1 MVAPRLRGLTT
12 ETLIRAAA
20 AGVNPETVCIKGP
33 AATFM
38 RASSPLT
45 SAELPPPG
53 RTALASA
60 LIHGRQ
66 DTRQQRRGPCSSRC
80 RAGTQ
85 RAAVTL
91 PALSCRGC
99 GGATLLLW
107 TAGGQ
112 RMMWS
117 RGGTGVYTKSTQQS
131 LIRDPPVFK
140 KDDERTLY
148 EVMAGDTVRLRCAV
162 SGQPRPYLAWYHEES
177 ELTTAPRENIRV
189 SRHTLTIQNAQPRD
203 AGRYFCK
210 ANNGLGEA
218 WKNFTVRV
226 EVLSGDQAKAPDNIL
241 HTRNASAVTAPSVDE
256 TTEITEKLEPP
267 TFVKVNPQLVV
278 QPAGSNVVLPC
289 IVKSNPPANITWLK
303 NDQPPTRLLGKKVIY
318 RTHKL
323 SLNDVMVSDAG
334 NYTCTAINSLG
345 NISYTYTVEIKERIP
360 LRPIIYEDSI
370 QNLTVYVGQ
379 QARFECRFISDLQP
393 HIRWLRHYSVNGSY
407 FQNDDETTPYVSV
420 VQSANQSI
428 YDPRVL
434 VIDNVTMDDEGW
446 YTCLVGNSVGI
457 SNKSVYLNV
466 EPCEYSLFLLRLP
479 YRFARPCM
487 FVLCVLQICVVV
499 QNVICMTAT
508 TVNVFGG
515 LLAVVGVI
523 TTLVCRSAM
532 LSLQQKLDVAQKQHV
547 VVRKKVILERQI
559 SDSGHY
565 EDSSVAPLVK
575 IDHQRGFMPSELNT
589 VCEYELPLDPEWE
602 FPRERLVLGKPLGE
616 GAFGQVVKAE
626 AYGLGDKEGPTI
638 VAVKMLKG
646 PLQVIVEYAAH
657 GNLRDF
663 LRTHRP
669 SSGYEQAIGADLKPK
684 TLTHKDLVSFA
695 YQVARGMEY
704 LASKKCIHR
713 DLAARN
719 VLVVENNVMK
729 IADFGLARDLHNID
743 YYKKKSDGRLPVK
756 WMAPEALFDRVY
768 TTQSDV
774 WSYGILL
781 WEIMT
786 LGGTPYPSVPIEKL
800 FQLLRDGHRMEK
812 PQGCSLEVY
821 VIMRECW
828 NQSPYQ
834 RPTFTELV
842 EDLDRILTF
851 ATDQEYL
858 DLSIP
863 VLDTPPSSSESDS
876 SLSFAAHHTA
886 V

>member
-1 MVAPRLRGLTT
+1 MCHFRLELLTFT
-12 ETLIRAAA
+12 SLLCLSASE
-20 AGVNPETVCIKGP
+20 GP
-33 AATFM
+33 PSF
-38 RASSPLT
+38 RK
-45 SAELPPPG
+45 EN
-53 RTALASA
+53 
-60 LIHGRQ
+60 
-66 DTRQQRRGPCSSRC
+66 
-80 RAGTQ
+80 
-85 RAAVTL
+85 
-91 PALSCRGC
+91 
-99 GGATLLLW
+99 
-107 TAGGQ
+107 
-112 RMMWS
+112 
-117 RGGTGVYTKSTQQS
+117 
-131 LIRDPPVFK
+131 
-140 KDDERTLY
+140 ERTLY
-148 EVMAGDTVRLRCAV
+148 EVMAGDTVRLRCAAT
-162 SGQPRPYLAWYHEES
+162 GDPRPYVAWYRGES
-177 ELTTAPRENIRV
+177 ELSPE
-189 SRHTLTIQNAQPRD
+189 RHNVHVVRHMLTIQNAQPED
-203 AGRYFCK
+203 AGQYSCK
-210 ANNGLGEA
+210 AYNGFGELRR
-218 WKNFTVRV
+218 NFTVRV
-226 EVLSGDQAKAPDNIL
+226 EVVSGDQASTLDNIL
-241 HTRNASAVTAPSVDE
+241 HTRNASMVTDSMDE
-256 TTEITEKLEPP
+256 DTEKLEPP
-267 TFVKVNPQLVV
+267 TFVKVKPQLVV
-278 QPAGSNVVLPC
+278 YPAGASVELTC
-289 IVKSNPPANITWLK
+289 TVKSNPPANITWLK
-303 NDQPPTRLLGKKVIY
+303 NGQPPTRLLGKKISY
-318 RTHKL
+318 KKHKL
-323 SLNDVMVSDAG
+323 SMDDVMVSDAG

-345 NISYTYTVEIKERIP
+345 NISYSYTVEIKERIP
-360 LRPIIYEDSI
+360 HRPIFYGKFMEN
-370 QNLTVYVGQ
+370 QTVYMGE

-407 FQNDDETTPYVSV
+407 FQNDDETTPYVKV

-428 YDPRVL
+428 DDPKVL
-434 VIDNVTMDDEGW
+434 VIDNVTMEDEGW

-466 EPCEYSLFLLRLP
+466 EPLPQPKSSFTHMLLKHPWIL
-479 YRFARPCM
+479 A
-487 FVLCVLQICVVV
+487 LI
-499 QNVICMTAT
+499 I
-508 TVNVFGG
+508 
-515 LLAVVGVI
+515 LLGVSGVAAVVI
-523 TTLVCRSAM
+523 TLICRSTM
-532 LSLQQKLDVAQKQHV
+532 LSMQQKKLDLAQKQNV

-565 EDSSVAPLVK
+565 EDSSIAPLVK
-575 IDHQRGFMPSELNT
+575 IDHQRGFLLPSELNT
-589 VCEYELPLDPEWE
+589 VCEYELPLDPDWE
-602 FPRERLVLGKPLGE
+602 FPRERVILGKPLGE
-616 GAFGQVVKAE
+616 GAFGQVIKAE
-626 AYGLGDKEGPTI
+626 AYGLGDKEGPTV
-638 VAVKMLKG
+638 VAVKMLKDGHTDSEMANLVSEMEVMKTIGKHINIINLLGCCTQDG
-646 PLQVIVEYAAH
+646 PLHVIVEYAAH

-663 LRTHRP
+663 LRSHRP
-669 SSGYEQAIGADLKPK
+669 CSGYEQAIGADLKPK

-834 RPTFTELV
+834 RPTFSELV
-842 EDLDRILTF
+842 DDLDRILTF

-876 SLSFAAHHTA
+876 SLSFAAPHM
-886 V
+886 VV

>member
-1 MVAPRLRGLTT
+1 MCHFCFRVLTFVS
-12 ETLIRAAA
+12 LLYL
-20 AGVNPETVCIKGP
+20 TV
-33 AATFM
+33 
-38 RASSPLT
+38 S
-45 SAELPPPG
+45 
-53 RTALASA
+53 
-60 LIHGRQ
+60 Q
-66 DTRQQRRGPCSSRC
+66 N
-80 RAGTQ
+80 
-85 RAAVTL
+85 
-91 PALSCRGC
+91 
-99 GGATLLLW
+99 
-107 TAGGQ
+107 
-112 RMMWS
+112 
-117 RGGTGVYTKSTQQS
+117 
-131 LIRDPPVFK
+131 PPVFK
-140 KDDERTLY
+140 KVDERTLY

-162 SGQPRPYLAWYHEES
+162 SGQPRPYLVWYHEES
-177 ELTTAPRENIRV
+177 QLTTTPRENVRM
-189 SRHTLTIQNAQPRD
+189 SRQTLTIQNAQPRD
-203 AGRYFCK
+203 GGRYFCK
-210 ANNGLGEA
+210 AYNDLGEA
-218 WKNFTVRV
+218 WKNFTLRV
-226 EVLSGDQAKAPDNIL
+226 EVPSGDQAKALENIL
-241 HTRNASAVTAPSVDE
+241 HTRNASVVTAPSVDE
-256 TTEITEKLEPP
+256 TEEIPDKLEPP
-267 TFVKVNPQLVV
+267 TLIKTNPQLVV

-323 SLNDVMVSDAG
+323 LLNDVMVSDAG

-345 NISYTYTVEIKERIP
+345 NISYTYIVEIKERIP

-407 FQNDDETTPYVSV
+407 FQNDDETTPYVTI
-420 VQSANQSI
+420 VQSTNQST
-428 YDPRVL
+428 DPRVL

-466 EPCEYSLFLLRLP
+466 EPLPQPEKSSFTMTLLKHPWML
-479 YRFARPCM
+479 ALAT
-487 FVLCVLQICVVV
+487 VLGVS
-499 QNVICMTAT
+499 
-508 TVNVFGG
+508 
-515 LLAVVGVI
+515 AVVGVI

-575 IDHQRGFMPSELNT
+575 IDHQRGFMPSDLNT

-602 FPRERLVLGKPLGE
+602 FARERLVLGKPLGE

-638 VAVKMLKG
+638 VAVKMLKDGHTDSEMANLVSEMEVMKTIGKHINIINLLGCCTQDG
-646 PLQVIVEYAAH
+646 PLHVIVEYAAH

-669 SSGYEQAIGADLKPK
+669 SSGYEPAIGADLKPK

-863 VLDTPPSSSESDS
+863 VLDTPPSSSESES

>member
-1 MVAPRLRGLTT
+1 MCHFCFRVLSFVSLFYLT
-12 ETLIRAAA
+12 
-20 AGVNPETVCIKGP
+20 VSQN
-33 AATFM
+33 
-38 RASSPLT
+38 
-45 SAELPPPG
+45 
-53 RTALASA
+53 
-60 LIHGRQ
+60 
-66 DTRQQRRGPCSSRC
+66 
-80 RAGTQ
+80 
-85 RAAVTL
+85 
-91 PALSCRGC
+91 
-99 GGATLLLW
+99 
-107 TAGGQ
+107 
-112 RMMWS
+112 
-117 RGGTGVYTKSTQQS
+117 
-131 LIRDPPVFK
+131 PPVFK

-148 EVMAGDTVRLRCAV
+148 EVMAGATVRLRCVV
-162 SGQPRPYLAWYHEES
+162 SGQPRPYLVWYHEES
-177 ELTTAPRENIRV
+177 ELTSTPRENIRV

-218 WKNFTVRV
+218 WKNFTLRV
-226 EVLSGDQAKAPDNIL
+226 EVPSRDQAKAPDNIL
-241 HTRNASAVTAPSVDE
+241 YTRNASAVTAPSVDE

-370 QNLTVYVGQ
+370 QNLTVYAGQ

-466 EPCEYSLFLLRLP
+466 EPLPQPEKSSFTMTLLKHPWML
-479 YRFARPCM
+479 ALAT
-487 FVLCVLQICVVV
+487 VLGVS
-499 QNVICMTAT
+499 
-508 TVNVFGG
+508 
-515 LLAVVGVI
+515 AVVGVI

-638 VAVKMLKG
+638 VAVKMLKDGHTDSEMANLVSEMEVMKTIGKHINIINLLGCCTQDG

>member
-1 MVAPRLRGLTT
+1 MRHYGFRVLTFVS
-12 ETLIRAAA
+12 LLYL
-20 AGVNPETVCIKGP
+20 TV
-33 AATFM
+33 
-38 RASSPLT
+38 SQNS
-45 SAELPPPG
+45 
-53 RTALASA
+53 
-60 LIHGRQ
+60 
-66 DTRQQRRGPCSSRC
+66 
-80 RAGTQ
+80 
-85 RAAVTL
+85 
-91 PALSCRGC
+91 
-99 GGATLLLW
+99 
-107 TAGGQ
+107 
-112 RMMWS
+112 
-117 RGGTGVYTKSTQQS
+117 
-131 LIRDPPVFK
+131 PVFK
-140 KDDERTLY
+140 KNGERTLY
-148 EVMAGDTVRLRCAV
+148 EVVAGDTVRLRCAV
-162 SGQPRPYLAWYHEES
+162 VSGQPPVYFVWYHEES
-177 ELTTAPRENIRV
+177 QLTSTPRENVRM
-189 SRHTLTIQNAQPRD
+189 SGHTLTIKNAQPRD
-203 AGRYFCK
+203 GGRYFCK
-210 ANNGLGEA
+210 AYNDLGEA
-218 WKNFTVRV
+218 WKNFTLRV
-226 EVLSGDQAKAPDNIL
+226 EVPSGDQTRTPENIL
-241 HTRNASAVTAPSVDE
+241 HTINASVVTAPSVDE
-256 TTEITEKLEPP
+256 TKEITEKLEPP
-267 TFVKVNPQLVV
+267 TMARSPPQLVV

-289 IVKSNPPANITWLK
+289 VVKSNPPANITWLK
-303 NDQPPTRLLGKKVIY
+303 NGQPPTRLLGKKVIY
-318 RTHKL
+318 KAHKL
-323 SLNDVMVSDAG
+323 LLNDVMVSDAG

-345 NISYTYTVEIKERIP
+345 NISYTYTVEVKERIP

-407 FQNDDETTPYVSV
+407 FQNDDETTPYVII
-420 VQSANQSI
+420 VQSTNQSI
-428 YDPRVL
+428 DDPRVL

-466 EPCEYSLFLLRLP
+466 EPLPQPEKPSFTMTLLKHPWML
-479 YRFARPCM
+479 ALAT
-487 FVLCVLQICVVV
+487 VLGVS
-499 QNVICMTAT
+499 
-508 TVNVFGG
+508 
-515 LLAVVGVI
+515 AVVGVI
-523 TTLVCRSAM
+523 IMLVCRSAM

-575 IDHQRGFMPSELNT
+575 IDHQRGFMPTDLNT

-638 VAVKMLKG
+638 VAVKMLKDGHTDSEMANLVSEMEVMKTIGKHINIINLLGCCTQDG
-646 PLQVIVEYAAH
+646 PLHVIVEYAAH

-863 VLDTPPSSSESDS
+863 VLDTPPSSSESES

>member
-1 MVAPRLRGLTT
+1 MCHFCLRVFTFVSLYCLT
-12 ETLIRAAA
+12 
-20 AGVNPETVCIKGP
+20 VSQN
-33 AATFM
+33 
-38 RASSPLT
+38 
-45 SAELPPPG
+45 
-53 RTALASA
+53 
-60 LIHGRQ
+60 
-66 DTRQQRRGPCSSRC
+66 
-80 RAGTQ
+80 
-85 RAAVTL
+85 
-91 PALSCRGC
+91 
-99 GGATLLLW
+99 
-107 TAGGQ
+107 
-112 RMMWS
+112 
-117 RGGTGVYTKSTQQS
+117 
-131 LIRDPPVFK
+131 PPVFK
-140 KDDERTLY
+140 KDDESTLY

-162 SGQPRPYLAWYHEES
+162 SGQPRPFLAWYHEES
-177 ELTTAPRENIRV
+177 ELTTTPRDNIRM
-189 SRHTLTIQNAQPRD
+189 SRHALTIQNAQPRD
-203 AGRYFCK
+203 GGRYFCK
-210 ANNGLGEA
+210 AYNGHGEA
-218 WKNFTVRV
+218 WKNFTLRV
-226 EVLSGDQAKAPDNIL
+226 EVPSGDQANAPDNIL

-256 TTEITEKLEPP
+256 TEGTTGKLEPP
-267 TFVKVNPQLVV
+267 TFLKTNPQLVV
-278 QPAGSNVVLPC
+278 LPAGSNLMLPC
-289 IVKSNPPANITWLK
+289 IVKSNPPANVTWLK
-303 NDQPPTRLLGKKVIY
+303 NGQPPTRLLAKKVIY

-323 SLNDVMVSDAG
+323 SMNDVMVSDAG

-379 QARFECRFISDLQP
+379 QARFECRFLSDLQP

-407 FQNDDETTPYVSV
+407 FQNDDMNSPYVIV
-420 VQSANQSI
+420 VQSTNKSI
-428 YDPRVL
+428 DDPRVL
-434 VIDNVTMDDEGW
+434 VIDNVTMDHAGW

-466 EPCEYSLFLLRLP
+466 EPLPQPEKSSFTMTLLKHPWML
-479 YRFARPCM
+479 A
-487 FVLCVLQICVVV
+487 L
-499 QNVICMTAT
+499 T
-508 TVNVFGG
+508 TVLSV
-515 LLAVVGVI
+515 AAIVGI
-523 TTLVCRSAM
+523 IIMLVCRSAIM
-532 LSLQQKLDVAQKQHV
+532 SLQQKLDVAQKQPV

-575 IDHQRGFMPSELNT
+575 IDHQRGFMPSDLST

-638 VAVKMLKG
+638 VAVKMLKDGHTDSEMANLVSEMEVMKTIGKHINIINLLGCCTQDG
-646 PLQVIVEYAAH
+646 PLHVIVEYAAH

-663 LRTHRP
+663 LRAHRP

-684 TLTHKDLVSFA
+684 TLTQKNLVSFA

-812 PQGCSLEVY
+812 PQGCSDKLYEL
-821 VIMRECW
+821 MRDCW
-828 NQSPYQ
+828 NQSPYT

-842 EDLDRILTF
+842 DRLDYHLLD
-851 ATDQEYL
+851 ASEEEYL

-863 VLDTPPSSSESDS
+863 VLDTPPSSSESES

>member
-1 MVAPRLRGLTT
+1 MRHFSLRVLTFVS
-12 ETLIRAAA
+12 L
-20 AGVNPETVCIKGP
+20 
-33 AATFM
+33 
-38 RASSPLT
+38 LY
-45 SAELPPPG
+45 
-53 RTALASA
+53 LAVS
-60 LIHGRQ
+60 
-66 DTRQQRRGPCSSRC
+66 
-80 RAGTQ
+80 
-85 RAAVTL
+85 
-91 PALSCRGC
+91 
-99 GGATLLLW
+99 
-107 TAGGQ
+107 
-112 RMMWS
+112 
-117 RGGTGVYTKSTQQS
+117 QS
-131 LIRDPPVFK
+131 PPVLK
-140 KDDERTLY
+140 KDDERTLH
-148 EVMAGDTVRLRCAV
+148 EVVAGDTVRLRCAV
-162 SGQPRPYLAWYHEES
+162 SGQPRPYLVWYHEES
-177 ELTTAPRENIRV
+177 ELTTAPPRENVRM
-189 SRHTLTIQNAQPRD
+189 SRYALTIQNAQPRD
-203 AGRYFCK
+203 GGRYFCK
-210 ANNGLGEA
+210 AYNDLGEA

-226 EVLSGDQAKAPDNIL
+226 EVPSGDQAKVLENIL
-241 HTRNASAVTAPSVDE
+241 HSRNASTVTAPSLDE
-256 TTEITEKLEPP
+256 TREITEKLEPP
-267 TFVKVNPQLVV
+267 TFVKLNPQLVV
-278 QPAGSNVVLPC
+278 QPAGSNVMLPC
-289 IVKSNPPANITWLK
+289 LVKGNPPANVTWLK

-318 RTHKL
+318 KAHKL

-334 NYTCTAINSLG
+334 NYTCMAVNSLG

-370 QNLTVYVGQ
+370 QNLTVYVGK

-407 FQNDDETTPYVSV
+407 FQNDDETTPYVTV

-428 YDPRVL
+428 DDPRVL

-466 EPCEYSLFLLRLP
+466 EPLPQPEKSSFTMTLLKHPWML
-479 YRFARPCM
+479 ALAT
-487 FVLCVLQICVVV
+487 VLGVSAI
-499 QNVICMTAT
+499 
-508 TVNVFGG
+508 
-515 LLAVVGVI
+515 VGVI

-532 LSLQQKLDVAQKQHV
+532 LSLQQKLDVAQKQHE
-547 VVRKKVILERQI
+547 VVRKKVILERHV

-565 EDSSVAPLVK
+565 EDSSIAPLVK
-575 IDHQRGFMPSELNT
+575 IDHQRGFMSTDLNT

-638 VAVKMLKG
+638 VAVKMLKDGHTDSEMANLVSEMEVMKTIGKHINIINLLGCCTQDG
-646 PLQVIVEYAAH
+646 PLHVIVEYAAH

-863 VLDTPPSSSESDS
+863 VLDTPPSSSESES
-876 SLSFAAHHTA
+876 SLSFTAHHAA

>member
-1 MVAPRLRGLTT
+1 MCHFYFRVLTFVS
-12 ETLIRAAA
+12 LLYL
-20 AGVNPETVCIKGP
+20 TV
-33 AATFM
+33 
-38 RASSPLT
+38 S
-45 SAELPPPG
+45 
-53 RTALASA
+53 
-60 LIHGRQ
+60 Q
-66 DTRQQRRGPCSSRC
+66 N
-80 RAGTQ
+80 
-85 RAAVTL
+85 
-91 PALSCRGC
+91 
-99 GGATLLLW
+99 
-107 TAGGQ
+107 
-112 RMMWS
+112 
-117 RGGTGVYTKSTQQS
+117 
-131 LIRDPPVFK
+131 PPVFK

-177 ELTTAPRENIRV
+177 ELTTTPRENIRV

-241 HTRNASAVTAPSVDE
+241 HTRNASAVTPPSVDE

-466 EPCEYSLFLLRLP
+466 EPLPQPEKSSFTMTLLKHPWML
-479 YRFARPCM
+479 ALAT
-487 FVLCVLQICVVV
+487 VLGVS
-499 QNVICMTAT
+499 
-508 TVNVFGG
+508 
-515 LLAVVGVI
+515 AVVGVI

-638 VAVKMLKG
+638 VAVKMLKDGHTDSEMANLVSEMEVMKTIGKHINIINLLGCCTQDG

>member
-1 MVAPRLRGLTT
+1 MYHFRLRVLTFISLFCSCFT
-12 ETLIRAAA
+12 
-20 AGVNPETVCIKGP
+20 
-33 AATFM
+33 
-38 RASSPLT
+38 AS
-45 SAELPPPG
+45 EG
-53 RTALASA
+53 
-60 LIHGRQ
+60 
-66 DTRQQRRGPCSSRC
+66 
-80 RAGTQ
+80 
-85 RAAVTL
+85 
-91 PALSCRGC
+91 
-99 GGATLLLW
+99 
-107 TAGGQ
+107 
-112 RMMWS
+112 
-117 RGGTGVYTKSTQQS
+117 
-131 LIRDPPVFK
+131 PPVFK
-140 KDDERTLY
+140 KDNEKTVY
-148 EVMAGDTVRLRCAV
+148 EVMPGETVRLRCAV
-162 SGQPRPYLAWYHEES
+162 SGQPRPFLAWYHGES
-177 ELTTAPRENIRV
+177 EVTPARDNVRQV
-189 SRHTLTIQNAQPRD
+189 RHMLVIQNAQPRD
-203 AGRYFCK
+203 AGRYLCK
-210 ANNGLGEA
+210 ASNGYGEA
-218 WKNFTVRV
+218 WKNFTVLV
-226 EVLSGDQAKAPDNIL
+226 EVASGDQARGPDNIL
-241 HTRNASAVTAPSVDE
+241 HTRNASAVTVPSIGE
-256 TTEITEKLEPP
+256 TEDLTERLEPP
-267 TFVKVNPQLVV
+267 TLAKVNPQLVV
-278 QPAGSNVVLPC
+278 QPAGSTLVLPC

-303 NDQPPTRLLGKKVIY
+303 NDQPPTRLLGKKITY
-318 RTHKL
+318 RKHKL
-323 SLNDVMVSDAG
+323 SMNDVMVSDAG
-334 NYTCTAINSLG
+334 NYTCIAVNSLG
-345 NISYTYTVEIKERIP
+345 NVSYTYTVEIKERIP
-360 LRPIIYEDSI
+360 LRPIFYENSFEN
-370 QNLTVYVGQ
+370 QTVYVGQ
-379 QARFECRFISDLQP
+379 QVRFECRFISDLQP
-393 HIRWLRHYSVNGSY
+393 HVSWLRHYSVNGSW
-407 FQNDDETTPYVSV
+407 FQDDDETTPYVSV
-420 VQSANQSI
+420 VQSANESI
-428 YDPRVL
+428 DPRIL
-434 VIDNVTMDDEGW
+434 VIENVTLDDEGW

-457 SNKSVYLNV
+457 SNKSVYLSV
-466 EPCEYSLFLLRLP
+466 EPLPQPEKSSFTLTLLKHPWML
-479 YRFARPCM
+479 ALAT
-487 FVLCVLQICVVV
+487 VLGVS
-499 QNVICMTAT
+499 
-508 TVNVFGG
+508 
-515 LLAVVGVI
+515 AVVGVVTI
-523 TTLVCRSAM
+523 LICRSAM
-532 LSLQQKLDVAQKQHV
+532 LSLQQKKLDLAQKQHM

-565 EDSSVAPLVK
+565 EDSSIAPLVK
-575 IDHQRGFMPSELNT
+575 IDHQRGFLPSELNT
-589 VCEYELPLDPEWE
+589 VCEYELPLDPNWE
-602 FPRERLVLGKPLGE
+602 FPRERLILGKPLGE

-638 VAVKMLKG
+638 VAVKMLKDGHTDSEMANLVSEMEVMKTIGKHINIINLLGCCTQDG
-646 PLQVIVEYAAH
+646 PLHVVVEYAAH

-863 VLDTPPSSSESDS
+863 VLDTPPSSSESES
-876 SLSFAAHHTA
+876 SLSFAAPH
-886 V
+886 VVV